1 MVHEAVRILS
11 HASMN
16 SKTEF
21 KGYKIAR
28 ITVEQTEW
36 EARKSVEDTDQLT
49 KRENELL
56 EQFKSQ
62 KKKYNKTCINKFQKD
77 KNGAIGH

>member
-21 KGYKIAR
+21 KGYKSAR
-28 ITVEQTEW
+28 TTVEQTEW
-36 EARKSVEDTDQLT
+36 EARKSVEDTDQLN
-49 KRENELL
+49 KREN
-56 EQFKSQ
+56 
-62 KKKYNKTCINKFQKD
+62 
-77 KNGAIGH
+77 